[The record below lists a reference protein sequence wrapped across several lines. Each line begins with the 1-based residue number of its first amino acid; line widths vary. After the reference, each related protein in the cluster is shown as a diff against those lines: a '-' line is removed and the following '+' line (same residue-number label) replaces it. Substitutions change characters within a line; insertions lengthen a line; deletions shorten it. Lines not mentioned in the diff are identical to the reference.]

1 MNNGNDVNLCS
12 CGDMPID
19 DSVGIDNYFSVRR
32 VGEFRKVTTGGGKF
46 RQSGIIRGRVGNY
59 KGSRLHSSKS
69 GKCRRDPS
77 LLPLVFKFV
86 FTEFILVLYT
96 FH

>member
-32 VGEFRKVTTGGGKF
+32 GGEFRKVATGGGKF
-46 RQSGIIRGRVGNY
+46 RQTFDGDNDFFNLVSGIKGRVGSNIII
-59 KGSRLHSSKS
+59 
-69 GKCRRDPS
+69 DI
-77 LLPLVFKFV
+77 FKV
-86 FTEFILVLYT
+86 V
-96 FH
+96 